1 MPPQATSTQHYTED
15 KARLEYLAW
24 RTWFMK
30 QQRSRAAGR
39 RKKVAVEDL
48 PDDSI
53 IDDATTSGALC
64 VTAQQSWVRRLWV
77 KVEA

>member
-1 MPPQATSTQHYTED
+1 
-15 KARLEYLAW
+15 
-24 RTWFMK
+24 MK

-53 IDDATTSGALC
+53 IDDATTSGARHMPRQGQGQIEGLD
-64 VTAQQSWVRRLWV
+64 
-77 KVEA
+77 

>member
-1 MPPQATSTQHYTED
+1 VSSQATSTQHYSEND
-15 KARLEYLAW
+15 ARLEYLAW

-30 QQRSRAAGR
+30 QQRSRALTR

-53 IDDATTSGALC
+53 IDDATTSG
-64 VTAQQSWVRRLWV
+64 VYR
-77 KVEA
+77 